1 MSNKWLSGLLVLGFL
16 LLAIALT
23 WLVAGG
29 SMFGRGMM
37 GTDRYDSY
45 GYGRGMMGSGIMG
58 GMGMM
63 AVYAHDAKPVS
74 EGEALNSL
82 ETYRSRYGTNVK
94 IKDFMAFSINYYG
107 QMVDAT
113 TGEGLAEVLVDRY
126 TGAVYPEPG
135 PNMMWNVRFGTTTE
149 TPGQASYDQTAARN
163 LAAAFLADHL
173 PGSQVM
179 EGQAFP
185 GYYTFD
191 FGRQGIE
198 GMLSVNAYT
207 GDIWVHTW
215 HGSFLGEH
223 E

>member
-1 MSNKWLSGLLVLGFL
+1 MAYWTSRLGFL
-16 LLAIALT
+16 LLAIVLT
-23 WLVAGG
+23 WIVAGG
-29 SMFGRGMM
+29 SIFGRGMM
-37 GTDRYDSY
+37 GTGKNDNY
-45 GYGRGMMGSGIMG
+45 GYGRGMMGSGMMG
-58 GMGMM
+58 GMSMM
-63 AVYAHDAKPVS
+63 ALYAPDAKPVP
-74 EGEALNSL
+74 EEEALKSL

-94 IKDFMAFSINYYG
+94 VKDFMAFSINYYA
-107 QMVDAT
+107 QMTDAN

-126 TGAVYPEPG
+126 TGAVSPEPG
-135 PNMMWNVRFGTTTE
+135 PNMMWHVRSGMMTE
-149 TPGQASYDQTAARN
+149 APGQVSYDQTAAQN
-163 LAAAFLADHL
+163 LAAAFLADYL

-191 FGRQGIE
+191 FGHQEIE